1 MKDYEAVL
9 KQVAGR
15 MMHMKQDGIQE
26 KYPVSLLDMEAW
38 EWPQG
43 VGLATLS
50 PQAIPLHP
58 HISSSTFLQDAQTLL
73 LVLLPLLSTTHSH
86 TACSSSCCGW
96 ATRRAGAV
104 AWRQA
109 GL

>member
-38 EWPQG
+38 EWQIG
-43 VGLATLS
+43 RASCRARVLR
-50 PQAIPLHP
+50 
-58 HISSSTFLQDAQTLL
+58 
-73 LVLLPLLSTTHSH
+73 LV
-86 TACSSSCCGW
+86 
-96 ATRRAGAV
+96 
-104 AWRQA
+104 
-109 GL
+109 

>member
-38 EWPQG
+38 EWP
-43 VGLATLS
+43 
-50 PQAIPLHP
+50 H
-58 HISSSTFLQDAQTLL
+58 
-73 LVLLPLLSTTHSH
+73 
-86 TACSSSCCGW
+86 
-96 ATRRAGAV
+96 
-104 AWRQA
+104 
-109 GL
+109 